1 LSALEQFAGKRG
13 LEYRPTGSLEGQFPI
28 LRWGDDRHLEG
39 LARGPLTEGHEGTL
53 GGLICVKQ
61 PADGPD
67 QRIPFLV
74 VLCGL
79 PGSAGTFPLL
89 EVRSREADLSD
100 GPAAL
105 TAGLGTVRLESEFF
119 ETRFTLLVGPGTDTN
134 AVLRLF
140 APKFLDW
147 YAYEAPYA
155 LCLALRGG
163 RLCVYAPAEFERP
176 GRIDSIWDA
185 AARIAAEVSRESP
198 EAA

>member
-1 LSALEQFAGKRG
+1 LSALEQFADKRG
-13 LEYRPTGSLEGQFPI
+13 LEYGPNGLLEGPFPI

-39 LARGPLTEGHEGTL
+39 LARGRLTGEHEGTL
-53 GGLICVKQ
+53 GGLICVRH
-61 PADGPD
+61 PADAPD

-79 PGSAGTFPLL
+79 PESAVAFPLL
-89 EVRSREADLSD
+89 EVRSSEADLSN
-100 GPAAL
+100 GPG
-105 TAGLGTVRLESEFF
+105 GLMPGLETVRLESEFF

-134 AVLRLF
+134 TVVRLF

-155 LCLALRGG
+155 LCLALLGG

-176 GRIDSIWDA
+176 GRVDSIWDA
-185 AARIAAEVSRESP
+185 AARIAAEVSKESLGR
-198 EAA
+198 